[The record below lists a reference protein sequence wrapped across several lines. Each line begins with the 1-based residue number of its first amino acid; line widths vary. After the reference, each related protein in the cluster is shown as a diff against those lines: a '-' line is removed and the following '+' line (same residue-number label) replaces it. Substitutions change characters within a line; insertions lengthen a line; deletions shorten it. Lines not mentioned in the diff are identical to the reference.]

1 MWFALNEQIA
11 EGKAQH
17 FAHAD
22 YLLLLLKELHD
33 LLVCVADKYVS
44 CSFVLWDSKLKPIKH
59 QNISLS

>member
-1 MWFALNEQIA
+1 MQIS

-33 LLVCVADKYVS
+33 LYRALRIPHEIIVAVRDE
-44 CSFVLWDSKLKPIKH
+44 
-59 QNISLS
+59 